1 MATYKSLSALLKAAQ
16 TAAKATLNNEV
27 AELVKQ
33 EISEAEQELVY
44 GSYSP
49 VMYARRNSLGKGF
62 TVQPTGAFSIRI
74 WDNAP
79 SNYSVFGSAPA
90 APGYFAQWINDG
102 NVLNVF
108 NTKTYPWMSP
118 RPFYDQ
124 AIANLAG
131 SKIQQVAANGIKR
144 RL

>member
-1 MATYKSLSALLKAAQ
+1 MAVYSSLSALLKAAQ
-16 TAAKATLNNEV
+16 SAAKATLQNEV

-33 EISEAEQELVY
+33 EIHNAEQDLVY

-49 VMYARRNSLGKGF
+49 VVYARRGSLGNGF
-62 TVQPTGAFSIRI
+62 TIQPTGPYSIRI

-102 NVLNVF
+102 NVPNVF
-108 NTKTYPWMSP
+108 NSKTYPWTGP
-118 RPFYDQ
+118 RPFYNQ
-124 AIANLAG
+124 AVANLAG
-131 SKIQQVAANGIKR
+131 SRLKAVAINGIKS

>member
-1 MATYKSLSALLKAAQ
+1 MALYKDLSSLLKATQ
-16 TAAKATLNNEV
+16 VAAKATLRNEV

-33 EISEAEQELVY
+33 EISDAEQEWVY

-49 VMYARRNSLGKGF
+49 VMYSRRNSLGKGF
-62 TVQPTGAFSIRI
+62 TIQDTGPYSIRI

-102 NVLNVF
+102 NVTNVF
-108 NTKTYPWMSP
+108 NSKTYPWMSP

-124 AIANLAG
+124 AIVNLAG
-131 SKIQQVAANGIKR
+131 ARLQQVAINGIKR